1 MTLKAPSLNFSS
13 AIPVVPA
20 GGFSV
25 VDVPAFPSGSSSYL
39 ARTAGSLGKISC
51 IEVFSPSVERLH
63 HIPSSSVRS
72 HHPKYPPVELSPLS
86 GVDSLGEIR
95 VSKFREII
103 SGISRFVT
111 RSAFTAQV
119 PKVCP
124 LGVKELSYLLGSY
137 DRFGISW
144 DGRGNHTYDPS
155 KLDEIRGFLGQ
166 GRYAML
172 DWDVIKIK
180 LDGDPDPV
188 FIFPKNEPRSF
199 SRNDGMRFDFD
210 FSKLFQ
216 PSSVP
221 NFPIIFYMEGM
232 DPTFRAGARNSKP
245 GSASWVVSLRELGY
259 DIRFVNQDRDLA
271 KTITDSGARM
281 LLISSTEEH
290 MSYAV
295 RAYHVAKNL
304 NPDIVVALG
313 GAGAIPEAAG
323 LFDLVGVGEHYIGLP
338 ALLRKIQE
346 LFHSGDMAKGKKTP
360 WGDFIGAAESDPESK
375 EGAMA
380 VFGEGF
386 SYSPLFS
393 ADAAAKIFSTSASRY
408 FTNSEG
414 VHFQIL
420 FPVFNDPLAGAS
432 LFVKSDSGI
441 LAPVV
446 RDSAGSYGRA
456 KDEWEIENSLGFFPL
471 REKDFIRASRPIIY
485 NELEFDVLSGARYPS
500 NRDGDTGVLFGI
512 PSMYAQHGCR
522 RDPESS
528 RCSFCSIKYPA
539 GNRAPS
545 IDQIIKVMQ
554 RASLSGKKSFLFND
568 DRFVQDKAWVL
579 NLVDAVVFAGL
590 DKKMQI
596 GIQTRA
602 DGISAEVMSALRND
616 MGAVFGMG
624 VETLSPAR
632 AQNPYGLGKIR
643 QGGGDAYV
651 NHARETIEMLAANP
665 RKGDSFYMICASP
678 GDSIT
683 DIAEDV
689 YNQLHLMISMWN
701 SYGYFTPFKY
711 NFKQIPFYQDRL
723 TPAAS
728 GYLRAQPGAIS
739 LWGSRRMTVGGIEG
753 EFIPFGPEVISGSF
767 AITGLLMPKDFA
779 WQGPISDYVRHISG
793 SENFLTLA
801 GGGAS
806 SGISIGDLIDGLE
819 SARGGMLHSLEA
831 SQLLDLRLAE
841 IREIYSRIPHQLVP
855 MTETRHQ
862 RAARVREKGSL
873 YGSLSGNGIS

>member
-1 MTLKAPSLNFSS
+1 M
-13 AIPVVPA
+13 
-20 GGFSV
+20 
-25 VDVPAFPSGSSSYL
+25 
-39 ARTAGSLGKISC
+39 
-51 IEVFSPSVERLH
+51 
-63 HIPSSSVRS
+63 
-72 HHPKYPPVELSPLS
+72 
-86 GVDSLGEIR
+86 GEIR
-95 VSKFREII
+95 VSKFREIV
-103 SGISRFVT
+103 SGISRFAT
-111 RSAFTAQV
+111 RGAFPAQIQ
-119 PKVCP
+119 KVHP
-124 LGVKELSYLLGSY
+124 LNSQELSYLLGSH

-144 DGRGNHTYDPS
+144 DGRGNHVYDPS
-155 KLDEIRGFLGQ
+155 KLDEIRGFLGK
-166 GRYAML
+166 GRYAIL
-172 DWDVIKIK
+172 DWNVIQVK

-188 FIFPKNEPRSF
+188 FIFPENAPKFS
-199 SRNDGMRFDFD
+199 SRNDGMRFDLD
-210 FSKLFQ
+210 FSALF
-216 PSSVP
+216 PPSFVSSV
-221 NFPIIFYMEGM
+221 PIIFYMEGM

-245 GSASWVVSLRELGY
+245 GSASWVVALRELGY
-259 DIRFVNQDRDLA
+259 DIRFVNSDRELA
-271 KTITDSGARM
+271 KVITDSGART

-295 RAYHVAKNL
+295 RAYHIAKNL
-304 NPDIVVALG
+304 NPDIIVALG

-346 LFHSGDMAKGKKTP
+346 LCDSGDIAKWRKIP
-360 WGDFIGAAESDPESK
+360 WKDFIGATESDPETK

-393 ADAAAKIFSTSASRY
+393 ADVAAKIFSTAASRY

-414 VHFQIL
+414 GHFQIS
-420 FPVFNDPLAGAS
+420 FPVFHDPLTGAS

-446 RDSAGSYGRA
+446 RDSAGSYRRA
-456 KDEWEIENSLGFFPL
+456 KDEWEIEKTLGFFPL
-471 REKDFIRASRPIIY
+471 REKDFIRVSRPMIY
-485 NELEFDVLSGARYPS
+485 SELEFDVLSGARYPS

-512 PSMYAQHGCR
+512 PSIYAQHGCR
-522 RDPESS
+522 RDPEGS

-568 DRFVQDKAWVL
+568 DRFVQDKAWIL
-579 NLVDAVVFAGL
+579 NLVDAVVSAGL

-602 DGISAEVMSALRND
+602 DGISAEVMNALRNE

-643 QGGGDAYV
+643 SGGGDAYV
-651 NHARETIEMLAANP
+651 NHARKTIEMLAANP
-665 RKGDSFYMICASP
+665 KKGDSFYMICASP
-678 GDSIT
+678 GDSII

-689 YNQLHLMISMWN
+689 YNQLNLMISMWN
-701 SYGYFTPFKY
+701 SHGYFTPFKY

-723 TPAAS
+723 TPGVS

-739 LWGSRRMTVGGIEG
+739 LWGNRRMIVGGIEG
-753 EFIPFGPEVISGSF
+753 EFLPFGPEVISGSF

-793 SENFLTLA
+793 AENLLALT

-819 SARGGMLHSLEA
+819 SARGLMSPSLEA
-831 SQLLDLRLAE
+831 SRLLDLRLAE

-862 RAARVREKGSL
+862 KAARAREKGGW